1 MAEVPENS
9 NHNKNDKNLEESK
22 AKEYIS
28 IEDINEFTKKVRITS
43 PRSIKAMNNLGINN
57 QDLEYLTYQEYLN
70 KNLELIGESN
80 RMKKVIYEH
89 IENIRKGLISQVRAA
104 REKIIMEDKQT
115 RKRSLSSKNRKTM
128 DLSNKSKTVNSLK
141 FSEKDLKAFK
151 RMKNINKTNLFNRM
165 ELELKKEL
173 KNIINNEQE
182 EKQNELKK
190 RNARKLEKRIRIES
204 KKRMTEEEEK
214 EKLAKEI
221 DKKQRKEEE
230 KRIENLIKEE
240 EDELIRK
247 HHIQLAEEDQKEYG
261 KKKQEMYKQKLH
273 KLRFLE
279 HQAILEKNQQK
290 QTKVNRNLIKL
301 MKERKRKRLN
311 SEINFKNRMRKV
323 EENKRKLEE
332 DIELNNQLL
341 LYKQKAQQQKREKE
355 EARKNKEFKLYQKRL
370 ISQGMNEDWQTLLKT
385 KTLNNDQIWE
395 IFNKTHFFNE
405 KEKKQKETLMKN
417 EILINKRKENI
428 MNKINEKG
436 RNIERS
442 QNEKDYYNL
451 VKSEQNILK
460 KLDKDNKVK
469 LYTQYLINKREDLRE
484 DLNERDKRI
493 ENFMKNKVN
502 VIHKKKDI
510 YEKIT
515 KEKDL
520 DNEKFERIMN
530 KKSFDKKSF
539 NYFRQIFPEN
549 EKVDE
554 IINEINLHL
563 EKNGNSRYI
572 NN

>member
-9 NHNKNDKNLEESK
+9 NHNRNDKNLEESK

-89 IENIRKGLISQVRAA
+89 IENIRKGLINQVRAA

-151 RMKNINKTNLFNRM
+151 RMKNINKTNLFNRL

>member
-89 IENIRKGLISQVRAA
+89 IENIRKGLISQVRTA

-151 RMKNINKTNLFNRM
+151 RMKNINKTNLFNRL

-240 EDELIRK
+240 EDEIIRK
-247 HHIQLAEEDQKEYG
+247 HDIQLAEEDQKKDS

>member
-214 EKLAKEI
+214 EKLAKKIE
-221 DKKQRKEEE
+221 KKQRKEEE

-240 EDELIRK
+240 EDEIIRK
-247 HHIQLAEEDQKEYG
+247 HHIQLAEEDQKKDG

-385 KTLNNDQIWE
+385 KTLNNDQIWG

-436 RNIERS
+436 RNIERA

-502 VIHKKKDI
+502 IIHKKKDI

>member
-70 KNLELIGESN
+70 KNLGLIGESN

-89 IENIRKGLISQVRAA
+89 IENIRKGLINQVRAA

-190 RNARKLEKRIRIES
+190 RNARKLEKKIRIES

-247 HHIQLAEEDQKEYG
+247 HHIQLAEEDQKKDG
-261 KKKQEMYKQKLH
+261 KIKQEMYKQKLH

>member
-70 KNLELIGESN
+70 KNLGLIGESN

-89 IENIRKGLISQVRAA
+89 IENIRKGLINQVRAA

-240 EDELIRK
+240 EDEIIRK

>member
-70 KNLELIGESN
+70 KNLGLIGESN

-89 IENIRKGLISQVRAA
+89 IENIRKGLINQVRAA

-563 EKNGNSRYI
+563 EKNGNSRHI

>member
-70 KNLELIGESN
+70 KNLGLIGESN

-89 IENIRKGLISQVRAA
+89 IENIRKGLINQVRAA
-104 REKIIMEDKQT
+104 REKIITEDKQT

-128 DLSNKSKTVNSLK
+128 DLSNKLKTVNSLK

-240 EDELIRK
+240 EDEIIRK
-247 HHIQLAEEDQKEYG
+247 HHIQLAEEDQKKDG

-493 ENFMKNKVN
+493 ENFMKNKIN

>member
-1 MAEVPENS
+1 M

-70 KNLELIGESN
+70 KNLGLIGESN

-89 IENIRKGLISQVRAA
+89 IENIRKGLINQVRAA

-247 HHIQLAEEDQKEYG
+247 HHIQLAEEDQKKDG
-261 KKKQEMYKQKLH
+261 KIKQEMYKQKLH

>member
-70 KNLELIGESN
+70 KNLGLIGESN

-89 IENIRKGLISQVRAA
+89 IENIRKGLINQVRAA

-247 HHIQLAEEDQKEYG
+247 HHIQLAEEDQKKDG
-261 KKKQEMYKQKLH
+261 KIKQEMYKQKLH

>member
-190 RNARKLEKRIRIES
+190 RNARKLEKKIRIES

>member
-89 IENIRKGLISQVRAA
+89 IENIRKGLINQVRAA
-104 REKIIMEDKQT
+104 REKIITEDKQT

>member
-9 NHNKNDKNLEESK
+9 NHNKNDKNIEESK
-22 AKEYIS
+22 AKEYVS

-70 KNLELIGESN
+70 KNLGLIGESN

-89 IENIRKGLISQVRAA
+89 IENIRKGLINQVRAA
-104 REKIIMEDKQT
+104 REKIITEDKQT

-240 EDELIRK
+240 EDEIIRK
-247 HHIQLAEEDQKEYG
+247 HHIQLAEEDQKKDG
-261 KKKQEMYKQKLH
+261 KIKQEMYKQKLH

-355 EARKNKEFKLYQKRL
+355 EARKNREFKLYQKRL

-493 ENFMKNKVN
+493 ENFMKNKIN

>member
-9 NHNKNDKNLEESK
+9 NHNKNDKNIEESK
-22 AKEYIS
+22 AKEYVS

-70 KNLELIGESN
+70 KNLGLIGESN

-89 IENIRKGLISQVRAA
+89 IENIRKGLINQVRAA

-190 RNARKLEKRIRIES
+190 RNARKLEKKIRIES

-240 EDELIRK
+240 EDEIIRK
-247 HHIQLAEEDQKEYG
+247 HHIQLAEEDQKKDG

>member
-9 NHNKNDKNLEESK
+9 NHNKNDKNIEESK
-22 AKEYIS
+22 AKEYVS

-89 IENIRKGLISQVRAA
+89 IENIRKGLINQVRAA

-247 HHIQLAEEDQKEYG
+247 HHFQLAEEDQKKDG
-261 KKKQEMYKQKLH
+261 KIKQEMYKQKLH

>member
-9 NHNKNDKNLEESK
+9 NHNKNDKNIEESK
-22 AKEYIS
+22 AKEYVS

-70 KNLELIGESN
+70 KNLGLIGESN

-89 IENIRKGLISQVRAA
+89 IENIRKGLINQVRAA
-104 REKIIMEDKQT
+104 REKIITEDKQT

-240 EDELIRK
+240 EDEIIRK
-247 HHIQLAEEDQKEYG
+247 HHIQLAEEDQKKDG

>member
-70 KNLELIGESN
+70 KNLGLIGESN

-89 IENIRKGLISQVRAA
+89 IENIRKGLINQVRAA
-104 REKIIMEDKQT
+104 REKIITEDKQT

-240 EDELIRK
+240 EDEIIRK
-247 HHIQLAEEDQKEYG
+247 HHIQLAEEDQKKDG

-370 ISQGMNEDWQTLLKT
+370 ISQGMNEDWQTLIKT

>member
-70 KNLELIGESN
+70 KNLGLIGESN

-89 IENIRKGLISQVRAA
+89 IENIRKGLINQVRAA

-240 EDELIRK
+240 EDEIIRK
-247 HHIQLAEEDQKEYG
+247 HNIQLAEEDQKEYG

>member
-9 NHNKNDKNLEESK
+9 NHNRNDKNLEESK

-240 EDELIRK
+240 EDEIIRK
-247 HHIQLAEEDQKEYG
+247 HHIQLAEEDQKKDG

-370 ISQGMNEDWQTLLKT
+370 ISQGMNEDWQTLIKT

-436 RNIERS
+436 RNIERA

-515 KEKDL
+515 NEKDL

>member
-70 KNLELIGESN
+70 KNLGLIGESN

-89 IENIRKGLISQVRAA
+89 IENIRKGLINQVRAA

-214 EKLAKEI
+214 EKLAKEK
-221 DKKQRKEEE
+221 DKKKRKEEE

-247 HHIQLAEEDQKEYG
+247 HHIQLAEEDQKKDG
-261 KKKQEMYKQKLH
+261 KIKQEMYKQKLH

>member
-9 NHNKNDKNLEESK
+9 NHNKNDKNIEESK
-22 AKEYIS
+22 AKEYVS

-89 IENIRKGLISQVRAA
+89 IENIRKGLINQVRAA
-104 REKIIMEDKQT
+104 REKIITEDKQT

-240 EDELIRK
+240 EDEIIRK
-247 HHIQLAEEDQKEYG
+247 HHIQLAEEDQKKDG

-355 EARKNKEFKLYQKRL
+355 EARKNREFKLYQKRL

>member
-240 EDELIRK
+240 EDEIIRK

-436 RNIERS
+436 RNIERA
-442 QNEKDYYNL
+442 QNEKDYYNF

>member
-1 MAEVPENS
+1 MAEVTENS
-9 NHNKNDKNLEESK
+9 NHNKNDKNIEESK
-22 AKEYIS
+22 AKEYVS

-89 IENIRKGLISQVRAA
+89 IENIRKGLINQVRAA
-104 REKIIMEDKQT
+104 REKIITEDKQT

-141 FSEKDLKAFK
+141 FSEKDLKTFK
-151 RMKNINKTNLFNRM
+151 RMKNINKTNLFNRL

-240 EDELIRK
+240 EDEIIRK
-247 HHIQLAEEDQKEYG
+247 HHIQLAEEDQKKDS

>member
-70 KNLELIGESN
+70 KNLGLIGESN

-104 REKIIMEDKQT
+104 REKIITEDKQT

-128 DLSNKSKTVNSLK
+128 DLSNKLKTVNSLK

-247 HHIQLAEEDQKEYG
+247 HHIQLAEEDQKKDG
-261 KKKQEMYKQKLH
+261 KIKQEMYKQKLH

-355 EARKNKEFKLYQKRL
+355 EARKNREFKLYQKRL

>member
-9 NHNKNDKNLEESK
+9 NHNKNDKNIEESK
-22 AKEYIS
+22 AKEYVS

-89 IENIRKGLISQVRAA
+89 IENIRKGLINQVRAA

-240 EDELIRK
+240 EDEIIRK
-247 HHIQLAEEDQKEYG
+247 HHIQLAEEDQKKDG

>member
-70 KNLELIGESN
+70 KNLGLIGESN

-89 IENIRKGLISQVRAA
+89 IENIRKGLINQVRAA

-247 HHIQLAEEDQKEYG
+247 HHIQLAEEDQKKDG

>member
-70 KNLELIGESN
+70 KNLGLIGESN

-104 REKIIMEDKQT
+104 REKIITEDKQT

>member
-70 KNLELIGESN
+70 KNLGLIGESN

-89 IENIRKGLISQVRAA
+89 IENIRKGLINQVRAA

-190 RNARKLEKRIRIES
+190 RNARKLEKKIRIES

-240 EDELIRK
+240 EDEIIRK
-247 HHIQLAEEDQKEYG
+247 HHIQLAEEDQKKDG
-261 KKKQEMYKQKLH
+261 KIKQEMYKQKLH